1 MSLEQLKAVRVRDHM
16 AKRLVVLDPD
26 MEVARAVNLL
36 VRNDISGAP
45 VVDDS
50 GRLVGILTERDCL
63 RAAVEAGYHGMP
75 GALVRDLMTPDPAT
89 VGPDD
94 SIFDVARRFIDGK
107 YRRYPVLDGGRLI
120 GLISRR
126 DVMRALGRL
135 GSS

>member
-16 AKRLVVLDPD
+16 AKRLVVLSPD

-50 GRLVGILTERDCL
+50 GRLVGILTERDCM

-75 GALVRDLMTPDPAT
+75 GGLVRDLMTPGPAT

-94 SIFDVARRFIDGK
+94 SIFDVARRFIDDK
-107 YRRYPVLDGGRLI
+107 YRRYPVLDGGRLV

-135 GSS
+135 AAA